1 MAAFSERLRKLRE
14 SLNLSQNEFS
24 KQLGVSRV
32 SLTHYEAGDRTPDID
47 FLSRLHQYTG
57 VSVYYLLGLTDSKDD
72 TLATAQRDTG
82 LCDEAL
88 VLLSNN
94 TIIPDCI
101 NMMARHDILSKAC
114 AYIAILY
121 NDHIR
126 KKEIPE
132 TKWTN
137 GMDTHRRESIDFL
150 LSDLKVMIEQAAQTN
165 SAAPIANIDENE
177 LPCNAAFS
185 FVNRINQE
193 IMELKLLREQGEWNQ
208 DLERKLRIYHHM
220 LWDMT
225 TKTPDQHLTWKIT
238 DTFCEFPEV
247 INHNGEETPE

>member
-47 FLSRLHQYTG
+47 FLCRLHQYTG

-72 TLATAQRDTG
+72 TLATAQRNTG
-82 LCDEAL
+82 LCEEAL

-94 TIIPDCI
+94 TIVTDCI
-101 NMMARHDILSKAC
+101 NMMAQHDILSKAC

-137 GMDTHRRESIDFL
+137 GMETHRRESIDFL
-150 LSDLKVMIEQAAQTN
+150 LADLKVMIEQAAQNN
-165 SAAPIANIDENE
+165 SADPIANIDENE
-177 LPCNAAFS
+177 LPCRLLICQSHKPRNNGVETAPGTG
-185 FVNRINQE
+185 R
-193 IMELKLLREQGEWNQ
+193 MESRPGEKTAHLPSYALGYDYQ
-208 DLERKLRIYHHM
+208 DTRSTL
-220 LWDMT
+220 DM
-225 TKTPDQHLTWKIT
+225 
-238 DTFCEFPEV
+238 E
-247 INHNGEETPE
+247 NN